1 MLPLQWWG
9 REVGWYVQPLVLLS
23 FKPGCPLLPVLPVG
37 LVGCG
42 QQEMSPE
49 NSCLFELLSQR
60 I

>member
-1 MLPLQWWG
+1 MLLLQWWG

-42 QQEMSPE
+42 QQEMSPQ
-49 NSCLFELLSQR
+49 NTCLFEL
-60 I
+60 